1 VLIHVMMLF
10 IVGKGE
16 IPAQICLP
24 ADFPATIWETY
35 VVGTNRMLTAERRN
49 AIKDLILKNG
59 SGKVDE
65 LARQFNVSEETI
77 RRDLALLDRDGIV
90 EKNYGGATALSEVQK
105 MMLDF
110 TPFQQR
116 RLLNV
121 KEKKNIDREAASM
134 VAPGMAIFIDGGST
148 TCSTIPFLSSRERLT
163 VITNSL
169 EAGRI
174 CAQVGGWTII
184 ILGGQV
190 VTKSMSMVG
199 PHVELQL
206 SNLSIDVA
214 LMGAT
219 GVSVRGGCTSGNL
232 FEANIK
238 KKVLERSDKG
248 VLLVDSSKMGTVSP
262 FAFAH
267 FSDFDTVITSPGVD
281 DVMRQTILAAGAKL
295 IVV

>member
-1 VLIHVMMLF
+1 ML
-10 IVGKGE
+10 V
-16 IPAQICLP
+16 
-24 ADFPATIWETY
+24 
-35 VVGTNRMLTAERRN
+35 AERRN

-59 SGKVDE
+59 SAKVDE
-65 LARQFNVSEETI
+65 LAKQFAVSEETI
-77 RRDLALLDRDGIV
+77 RRDLARLDRDGIV

-116 RLLNV
+116 RLLHV
-121 KEKKNIDREAASM
+121 KEKKDIAREAASM

-148 TCSTIPFLSSRERLT
+148 TCLTIPFLSARERLT
-163 VITNSL
+163 IVTNSL
-169 EAGRI
+169 EAGRD
-174 CAQVGGWTII
+174 CAQIGGWTVIV
-184 ILGGQV
+184 LGGQV

-199 PHVELQL
+199 PYVELQL

-238 KKVLERSDKG
+238 KKVLERADKG
-248 VLLVDSSKMGTVSP
+248 VLLVDSSKMGSVSP

-267 FSDFDTVITSPGVD
+267 FADFNTVITSPGID
-281 DVMRQTILAAGAKL
+281 DVTRQAILATGARL
-295 IVV
+295 MVV

>member
-1 VLIHVMMLF
+1 ML
-10 IVGKGE
+10 V
-16 IPAQICLP
+16 
-24 ADFPATIWETY
+24 
-35 VVGTNRMLTAERRN
+35 AERRN

-59 SGKVDE
+59 SAKVDE
-65 LARQFNVSEETI
+65 LARQFEVSEETI
-77 RRDLALLDRDGIV
+77 RRDLARLDRDGIV

-116 RLLNV
+116 RLLNA
-121 KEKKNIDREAASM
+121 KEKRSIAREAASM
-134 VAPGMAIFIDGGST
+134 VAPGMTIFIDGGST
-148 TCSTIPFLSSRERLT
+148 TCSTIPFLSGRERLT

-169 EAGRI
+169 EAGRD
-174 CAQVGGWTII
+174 CAQISGWTII
-184 ILGGQV
+184 VLGGQV

-199 PHVELQL
+199 PYVESQL

-232 FEANIK
+232 FEANVK
-238 KKVLERSDKG
+238 RKVMERADKG
-248 VLLVDSSKMGTVSP
+248 VLLVDSSKMGCVSP

-267 FSDFDTVITSPGVD
+267 FSDFDTVIISPDID
-281 DVMRQTILAAGAKL
+281 DVTRQAILVAGAKL
-295 IVV
+295 VIV